1 MQEDGSEE
9 DVKRREDGRETET
22 WKSPVP
28 LTMLATCTFLLIMEL
43 RTTQGRPLSWSGES
57 WEGSW
62 KMNTVVTSVAEGA
75 HGGVCVCVC
84 VCVCEGGVHKGSWK
98 SSCKHAVQNV

>member
-9 DVKRREDGRETET
+9 DVKRREDGRETEIL
-22 WKSPVP
+22 KPPVP

-62 KMNTVVTSVAEGA
+62 KMNTVVTSVAEGES
-75 HGGVCVCVC
+75 GGCVC
-84 VCVCEGGVHKGSWK
+84 VCVCE
-98 SSCKHAVQNV
+98 

>member
-9 DVKRREDGRETET
+9 DVKRREDGRETEIL
-22 WKSPVP
+22 KPPVP

-75 HGGVCVCVC
+75 QRGVCVCVY
-84 VCVCEGGVHKGSWK
+84 VCEEGVHKGSWK
-98 SSCKHAVQNV
+98 SSCKHAVQNVRL